1 MNAIVKEY
9 GSSKMQRREDTVQTE
24 ETRVLDQ
31 LAIGGMNKSKRPL
44 PKQITRKK
52 GAKSR
57 ALGGGSEVV
66 NRILELVRSGNL
78 RPGDRLPPERELITI
93 FGIGRPGLRE
103 SLRSL
108 ATLGVIETRHGG
120 GAYITDLDA
129 KRLLAPLDFVLS
141 LTPGLLD
148 DTTEC
153 RHLIECEAVRKAAK
167 NVSAADI
174 AELEEMLDAHVA
186 VANDPV
192 GFRILDSR
200 FHSKIYAT
208 TNNSML
214 NRIASALYN
223 IGLDQR
229 RAVTAQ
235 PGQIEKST
243 KDHIRIVAALKTGDP
258 SAAVEAMEIHLRNIA
273 KSTKVLLKSKV

>member
-1 MNAIVKEY
+1 
-9 GSSKMQRREDTVQTE
+9 MQRREDTVQTE

-148 DTTEC
+148 DT
-153 RHLIECEAVRKAAK
+153 I
-167 NVSAADI
+167 
-174 AELEEMLDAHVA
+174 
-186 VANDPV
+186 
-192 GFRILDSR
+192 GFSI
-200 FHSKIYAT
+200 AT
-208 TNNSML
+208 TP
-214 NRIASALYN
+214 
-223 IGLDQR
+223 
-229 RAVTAQ
+229 T
-235 PGQIEKST
+235 KS
-243 KDHIRIVAALKTGDP
+243 
-258 SAAVEAMEIHLRNIA
+258 
-273 KSTKVLLKSKV
+273 

>member
-1 MNAIVKEY
+1 
-9 GSSKMQRREDTVQTE
+9 MQRRESIVQAKDI
-24 ETRVLDQ
+24 RVLGKSTVD
-31 LAIGGMNKSKRPL
+31 GMKKAKRPL

-52 GAKSR
+52 DAKR
-57 ALGGGSEVV
+57 GALGGGSEVV

-93 FGIGRPGLRE
+93 FNIGRPGLRE

-108 ATLGVIETRHGG
+108 ATLGVIEVRRGG
-120 GAYITDLDA
+120 GAFITDLDA
-129 KRLLAPLDFVLS
+129 RRLLAPLDFVLS
-141 LTPGLLD
+141 LTPDLLD

-167 NVSAADI
+167 NISAADI
-174 AELEEMLDAHVA
+174 AEFEEMLDAHAA

-208 TNNSML
+208 ANNSVL

-223 IGLDQR
+223 LGLDQR
-229 RAVTAQ
+229 RIVTAL
-235 PGQIEKST
+235 PGQIKKST
-243 KDHIRIVAALKTGDP
+243 KDHFRIVAALKTGD
-258 SAAVEAMEIHLRNIA
+258 SSVAVEAMEIHLRHIA
-273 KSTKVLLKSKV
+273 KSTELQLKGKV